1 MSVKSKVLMP
11 LPDEPELLADVLAL
25 DALAL
30 LLDVPV
36 VAEAALV
43 GNIGSVKILVVLD
56 VTCIGVSQN
65 WLASRD
71 LLS

>member
-36 VAEAALV
+36 VAEEALV